1 MHIIVARL
9 EFNVSVFSLCVC
21 FSSRLYVFFVDASSM
36 LFQYQTT
43 VMSEYDLCN
52 LVWLIL

>member
-43 VMSEYDLCN
+43 VMSMNMIY
-52 LVWLIL
+52 VI